1 MAGTALKPA
10 AKLVQYLEASPTP
23 CMIHFLLFTFEK
35 YKADLLHSV
44 HVRLVDHAVH
54 NAVKRLE
61 ASGFT
66 RLSERD
72 AWDLKPNGRYFA
84 TR

>member
-1 MAGTALKPA
+1 ML
-10 AKLVQYLEASPTP
+10 S
-23 CMIHFLLFTFEK
+23 
-35 YKADLLHSV
+35 
-44 HVRLVDHAVH
+44 DHAVH

-84 TR
+84 TRWACITPASATEGQS

>member
-23 CMIHFLLFTFEK
+23 CKL
-35 YKADLLHSV
+35 ARSLHLS
-44 HVRLVDHAVH
+44 RKDSLISALDHAVH

-72 AWDLKPNGRYFA
+72 AWELKPNGRYFA

>member
-1 MAGTALKPA
+1 MKPA

-23 CMIHFLLFTFEK
+23 CKALL
-35 YKADLLHSV
+35 SV
-44 HVRLVDHAVH
+44 QSTGFIANLAIDHAVH

-72 AWDLKPNGRYFA
+72 AWELKPNGRYFA